1 MLDVDREKKTIPPT
15 LGFVMLICFW
25 RYFALPAISIA
36 IVYGFR
42 NGLPLKA
49 FSHDPVFVSWIRF
62 GSKKIVHRANL
73 CSEHVY
79 RPTCWPVSSSR
90 PQTFLGT

>member
-1 MLDVDREKKTIPPT
+1 MGKSFRKSGSIRFGLLIDARCWDREKKTIPPT

-49 FSHDPVFVSWIRF
+49 FSHDPVFVSRIT
-62 GSKKIVHRANL
+62 V
-73 CSEHVY
+73 
-79 RPTCWPVSSSR
+79 
-90 PQTFLGT
+90 